1 MRAHPQCARFA
12 CAFCGALLI
21 ALAVAVSAGPAGARP
36 GDVRTV
42 YVVPK
47 NPAHEPIYRTLHEK
61 RALERIRD
69 RVEGIDLPRVLT
81 IRTEGCDGEVDAS
94 YEASDA
100 TLTICYEY
108 LAYIQELAQNI
119 PPAGVNEGLTP
130 ANYIVGPFLEVVLHE
145 IAHAI
150 FDLKKVPI
158 LGREEDAA
166 DQIAAYTLLQLGKDE
181 ARRVIASVA
190 VMYASEA
197 KEAPTELK
205 DFANEHSLPAQRFYN
220 LLCISYGSDRKS
232 FGDFVEKG
240 YLPAERAELCEE
252 EYRQVKFAYE
262 KLVAPHL
269 KGIRRAN
276 RSRHTSLGSPIETRT
291 SVWMQPT
298 PATAWAVPPASVQQK
313 RSVPASLRTNGPSS
327 GLGDMRRRAE
337 FFSARVFLSLGPD

>member
-1 MRAHPQCARFA
+1 MMSVGPINVPLADRGARPMRAHSRCTRFA
-12 CAFCGALLI
+12 HRFCGVLLI
-21 ALAVAVSAGPAGARP
+21 ALATVAIACPANARP
-36 GDVRTV
+36 GDVRIV
-42 YVVPK
+42 YAVPK
-47 NPAHEPIYRTLHEK
+47 NPSHEAIYRTLQDK
-61 RALERIRD
+61 RVLERIRG

-81 IRTEGCDGEVDAS
+81 IRTEGCDGEINAS
-94 YEASDA
+94 YETSDA
-100 TLTICYEY
+100 TLSICYEY
-108 LAYIQELAQNI
+108 LAYIQELGQNI
-119 PPAGVNEGLTP
+119 PPAGVSEGLTP

-145 IAHAI
+145 LAHAI

-220 LLCISYGSDRKS
+220 LMCISYGSDRKS

-240 YLPAERAELCEE
+240 YLPTERAELCEE

-269 KGIRRAN
+269 RGVRKAN
-276 RSRHTSLGSPIETRT
+276 RSG
-291 SVWMQPT
+291 
-298 PATAWAVPPASVQQK
+298 
-313 RSVPASLRTNGPSS
+313 
-327 GLGDMRRRAE
+327 
-337 FFSARVFLSLGPD
+337 

>member
-1 MRAHPQCARFA
+1 MRVHPHCTRFA
-12 CAFCGALLI
+12 CALFSALLI
-21 ALAVAVSAGPAGARP
+21 ALVVVIASPADARP

-42 YVVPK
+42 YAMPK
-47 NPAHEPIYRTLHEK
+47 NPAHEPIYRTLREK
-61 RALERIRD
+61 HVLERIRD

-81 IRTEGCDGEVDAS
+81 IRIKGCDGEIDAS
-94 YEASDA
+94 YETSDA

-108 LAYIQELAQNI
+108 LAYIQELGQNI
-119 PPAGVNEGLTP
+119 PLAGVSEGLTP

-145 IAHAI
+145 LAHAI

-197 KEAPTELK
+197 KEMPTQLK

-220 LLCISYGSDRKS
+220 LMCISYGSDRKG

-269 KGIRRAN
+269 RGVRKAN
-276 RSRHTSLGSPIETRT
+276 RSG
-291 SVWMQPT
+291 
-298 PATAWAVPPASVQQK
+298 
-313 RSVPASLRTNGPSS
+313 
-327 GLGDMRRRAE
+327 
-337 FFSARVFLSLGPD
+337 

>member
-1 MRAHPQCARFA
+1 MRVHSRCTRFA
-12 CAFCGALLI
+12 YRFCGVLLI
-21 ALAVAVSAGPAGARP
+21 ALATVAIACPAGARP
-36 GDVRTV
+36 GDVRIA
-42 YVVPK
+42 YAVPK
-47 NPAHEPIYRTLHEK
+47 NPSHEAIYRTLQDK
-61 RALERIRD
+61 RVLERIRD

-81 IRTEGCDGEVDAS
+81 IRTEGCDGEINAS
-94 YEASDA
+94 YETSDA
-100 TLTICYEY
+100 TLSICYEY
-108 LAYIQELAQNI
+108 LAYIQELGQNI
-119 PPAGVNEGLTP
+119 PPAGVSEGLTP

-145 IAHAI
+145 LAHAI

-220 LLCISYGSDRKS
+220 LMCISYGSDRKS

-269 KGIRRAN
+269 RGVRKAN
-276 RSRHTSLGSPIETRT
+276 RSG
-291 SVWMQPT
+291 
-298 PATAWAVPPASVQQK
+298 
-313 RSVPASLRTNGPSS
+313 
-327 GLGDMRRRAE
+327 
-337 FFSARVFLSLGPD
+337 

>member
-1 MRAHPQCARFA
+1 MGLHFPRQDICTAVRRSCWMMSVGLINVPLAGRGARPMRAHSRCTRFA
-12 CAFCGALLI
+12 YRFCGVLLI
-21 ALAVAVSAGPAGARP
+21 ALATVAIACPAGARP
-36 GDVRTV
+36 GDVRIA
-42 YVVPK
+42 YAVPK
-47 NPAHEPIYRTLHEK
+47 NPSHEAIYRTLQDK
-61 RALERIRD
+61 RVLERIRD

-81 IRTEGCDGEVDAS
+81 IRTEGCDGEINAS
-94 YEASDA
+94 YETSDA
-100 TLTICYEY
+100 TLSICYEY
-108 LAYIQELAQNI
+108 LAYIQELGQNI
-119 PPAGVNEGLTP
+119 PPAGVSEGLTP

-145 IAHAI
+145 LAHAI

-220 LLCISYGSDRKS
+220 LMCISYGSDRKS

-269 KGIRRAN
+269 RGVRKAN
-276 RSRHTSLGSPIETRT
+276 RSG
-291 SVWMQPT
+291 
-298 PATAWAVPPASVQQK
+298 
-313 RSVPASLRTNGPSS
+313 
-327 GLGDMRRRAE
+327 
-337 FFSARVFLSLGPD
+337 